1 MNNCKRYNEEDCAT
15 KNANC
20 QWVKGQ
26 GCNRRPGVKAGKRY
40 RYTPRGNVQKVRYL
54 DLQTQTIDR
63 YGNINPKE
71 FIRSFNFYNKVN
83 YPKDVYKKK
92 GLFDI
97 LLTGLNYSVYDPYTP
112 ELLSEAKEFA
122 YFYHTFVSSLPM
134 KNPYD
139 FCYLRFLQF
148 METNVTHCKTI
159 KSIYIGINERRN
171 SITHTGISYF
181 TEMVKGCGPQTQN
194 ILIPI
199 VFIGARDTHRNTL
212 VVTPDRKVYRV
223 EMNHKIDDE
232 AQDVLVNYFKN
243 STFTFEG
250 FYPENSVCEHDGLCN
265 FLALLVYFV
274 KDPTPEKVKEYF
286 VMYAL
291 WEYKAMFKQDYIEKK
306 EYINLAF
313 DLYRFSFK
321 RPEKSIISIKV
332 NGNAIRLY
340 ELQQEIQKVDLVD
353 INYKLS
359 TTIQDLE
366 FVDYVDRSFSYRNK
380 ITFTKNKRQQ
390 NSFGKDKS
398 FIVLN
403 REIKYLKS

>member
-1 MNNCKRYNEEDCAT
+1 MNTCKGYNQEDCLT

-40 RYTPRGNVQKVRYL
+40 QYTPRGNVQKVKQL

-71 FIRSFNFYNKVN
+71 FIRSLNFYNKVN

-92 GLFDI
+92 GIFDV

-112 ELLSEAKEFA
+112 GLLSETKEFA
-122 YFYHTFVSSLPM
+122 YFYHQFMSLVPM

-148 METNVTHCKTI
+148 METNVTHCKSI
-159 KSIYIGINERRN
+159 KSIYVGINKRRN
-171 SITHTGISYF
+171 SITHTGITYF

-199 VFIGARDTHRNTL
+199 VFMDARDQHRNTL

-232 AQDVLVNYFKN
+232 AQDILVHYFKN

-274 KDPTPEKVKEYF
+274 KDPTPQQVKEYF
-286 VMYAL
+286 IMYAL

-306 EYINLAF
+306 EYVSRAF
-313 DLYRFSFK
+313 DLYRFNFK
-321 RPEKSIISIKV
+321 PNEKSIHYIKV
-332 NGNAIRLY
+332 NGKSIRLY
-340 ELQQEIQKVDLVD
+340 ELQQEVEQVDLVE
-353 INYKLS
+353 ISYKLS
-359 TTIQDLE
+359 TTIQDHE
-366 FVDYVDRSFSYRNK
+366 FVDYVDRQFSYRNK
-380 ITFTKNKRQQ
+380 ITFTKNKRQLQ
-390 NSFGKDKS
+390 SFGKQQS
-398 FIVLN
+398 LIILN
-403 REIKYLKS
+403 REIKYLTS